1 MVSSLKKNKNKSDC
15 CSPSGLNQPQKVL
28 QVCTL
33 QTQSVFLKV
42 TSVQFLLTRPQR
54 SVSPC
59 CPPVARSLYCRL
71 MKASLQ
77 LVGAAVQL
85 DLEGLEVRPVVR
97 LGAPTLQH
105 DLVEEVGTFGRSWHP
120 VTFSNLL
127 EHFLVAE
134 SCGEQVERGNMS
146 G

>member
-1 MVSSLKKNKNKSDC
+1 MQPERTERTTESFAGLHVANTVSLSQRNISLVSADEA
-15 CSPSGLNQPQKVL
+15 SAI
-28 QVCTL
+28 
-33 QTQSVFLKV
+33 
-42 TSVQFLLTRPQR
+42 
-54 SVSPC
+54 SVSLC
-59 CPPVARSLYCRL
+59 CPPVVRSLYCRL
-71 MKASLQ
+71 MKTSLQ

-120 VTFSNLL
+120 VTVGNLV

-134 SCGEQVERGNMS
+134 S
-146 G
+146 